1 MRKSN
6 VVIVESN
13 SHGVQRLTERKRTQ
27 TFPLVLRSL
36 NIVTHGHN
44 FTLRGPRR
52 PVRFG
57 TSVFEEVERK
67 KDKGKNNGM
76 REMRRNPRGSD

>member
-13 SHGVQRLTERKRTQ
+13 SHGVQRLTERKHTQ

-52 PVRFG
+52 PVRLAHLFLRKWR
-57 TSVFEEVERK
+57 EKEIKERIM
-67 KDKGKNNGM
+67 G
-76 REMRRNPRGSD
+76 